1 MTPAEISTRAL
12 LDALAEGNGQADA
25 GPLTLGQVLDRFRAR
40 AFGIFLLLSVLPAF
54 VPLPL
59 GAGAVSGPLVSLAG
73 LQMLALMAHPWV
85 PGFLSR
91 RPLSREGVA
100 KFRDRTSGLLRR
112 LEKLSRPRNEHLI
125 DHPAAR
131 MFTGLLLVV
140 LGFLLALPIPATN
153 YPFGLILLAYAVALI
168 ERDGRL
174 MLVAWA
180 LGIAQIVV
188 MVVFS
193 GHLARALADLARWAG
208 GLLG

>member
-12 LDALAEGNGQADA
+12 LDTLAEGNGDA
-25 GPLTLGQVLDRFRAR
+25 GPMTLGGVLDQFRAR

-73 LQMLALMAHPWV
+73 LQMMVLMAHPWV

-100 KFRDRTSGLLRR
+100 RFRDRTSGLLRR
-112 LEKLSRPRNEHLI
+112 LEKISRPRNEKLI
-125 DHPAAR
+125 DHPGAR
-131 MFTGLLLVV
+131 IFTGLLLVV

-180 LGIAQIVV
+180 LGIAQVVV